1 MAHILSSD
9 EEDIL
14 KLEEEAAEYG
24 KSNFINI
31 LLSDVHSTLV
41 VQVVSIGIFWFY
53 FVSFSYN
60 GVYFF
65 QLVLFEALE
74 TTF

>member
-14 KLEEEAAEYG
+14 KLEEEAEYG

-31 LLSDVHSTLV
+31 LLSDVRSTLV
-41 VQVVSIGIFWFY
+41 VQVVSIGFFWFY
-53 FVSFSYN
+53 FVSFPYN
-60 GVYFF
+60 GVYSSD
-65 QLVLFEALE
+65 
-74 TTF
+74 